1 MTQVYH
7 LSRTNSRYKHER
19 ENNTYSVLAAFFA
32 DLTSTA
38 LSILTYIP
46 GIAVAYFM
54 IGFPNEAFP
63 FVMFVYWLVSLN
75 RMSHTSWAGILLS
88 NVDFDRKKSL
98 NIWGTIIA

>member
-1 MTQVYH
+1 
-7 LSRTNSRYKHER
+7 LSRTSARFKHER

-38 LSILTYIP
+38 ISILTYIP

-63 FVMFVYWLVSLN
+63 FVMFVYWLVSAQ
-75 RMSHTSWAGILLS
+75 MSS
-88 NVDFDRKKSL
+88 NS
-98 NIWGTIIA
+98 